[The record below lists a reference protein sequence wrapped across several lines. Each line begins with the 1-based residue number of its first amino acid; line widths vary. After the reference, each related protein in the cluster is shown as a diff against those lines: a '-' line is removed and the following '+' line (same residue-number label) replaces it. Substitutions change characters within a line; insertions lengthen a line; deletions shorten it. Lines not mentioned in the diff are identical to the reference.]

1 MLRMALRVNSDDADR
16 VLAELIELVPEGFEQ
31 VDGDGW
37 IEFALYGAPG
47 ELPSLPDLQTIIGGA
62 LVEVSTT
69 EVDDD
74 WADRWREFHKPLV
87 VEGRLRVRPPWEPA
101 GAEPHDLV
109 IDPGRA
115 FGTGAHATTSL
126 CLELLLDL
134 DPNGSL
140 FDLGCGSGVLA
151 ILAARLGFGPVS
163 AADNDVLA
171 VEATAINAEVNS
183 VDVDVERL
191 DLRTDRLPE
200 CDVLVAN
207 ILAPVL
213 INLAAKMGELRP
225 STVLLSGIL
234 DEQAD
239 SVLEVWQ
246 PLGYAELRR
255 VSRAGW
261 SAMQIARLRQPL
273 I

>member
-1 MLRMALRVNSDDADR
+1 MLRMALRVNSADAD
-16 VLAELIELVPEGFEQ
+16 VVVAELIELVPEGFEQ

-37 IEFALYGAPG
+37 VEFALYGAPG
-47 ELPSLPDLQTIIGGA
+47 ELPTLPDLQTTIGGA

-74 WADRWREFHKPLV
+74 WADRWREFHRPLV

-101 GAEPHDLV
+101 GTEPHDLV

-134 DPNGSL
+134 EPRGSL

-151 ILAARLGFGPVS
+151 ILAARLGFSPVA

-171 VEATAINAEVNS
+171 VEATEINASVNS
-183 VDVDVERL
+183 VELEVSRL
-191 DLRTDRLPE
+191 DLRSDPLPQ

-213 INLAAKMGELRP
+213 IDLASKMGSLRP
-225 STVLLSGIL
+225 PRVLLSGIL

-239 SVLEVWQ
+239 LVLEAWKS
-246 PLGYAELRR
+246 LGYTERKR
-255 VSRAGW
+255 VSRSGW
-261 SAMQIARLRQPL
+261 TAMQIAV
-273 I
+273 